1 MAARKKEKK
10 KMASQGQLEREKGQ
24 RRKVRKKEVKKT
36 KKTQAPVRWITNT
49 YHLHTQ
55 IILLELEMW
64 KTLDENG
71 PFYTSFFNM

>member
-36 KKTQAPVRWITNT
+36 KKTQAPVR
-49 YHLHTQ
+49 
-55 IILLELEMW
+55 
-64 KTLDENG
+64 
-71 PFYTSFFNM
+71 